1 MNLKYCELLKI
12 KNFQVEFVGDPEM
25 MDKEIQGFS
34 INSKMIQPGEVFIAL
49 KGERFDA
56 HNFIA
61 DVLKKGNNVCI
72 VSKIWFQGQKKADL
86 QGNFFLVENTLW
98 VLQEI
103 SHYYRLKFDIPVIA
117 LTGSNGKTTTK
128 EMIAAVLGKRFKV
141 LKTEG
146 NLNNHIG
153 LPLTLFNLNSDYE
166 VAVTEM
172 GTNSRGEITRLAE
185 IARPTQGLITNI
197 GPAHLEF
204 FGTLKGVAEAKRELW
219 QNLEKKGNTAFI
231 NIDL

>member
-98 VLQEI
+98 ALQEI

-128 EMIAAVLGKRFKV
+128 ESFSGEGTPFSKPVFNETNLPSASQFICFGFI
-141 LKTEG
+141 TELCE
-146 NLNNHIG
+146 N
-153 LPLTLFNLNSDYE
+153 P
-166 VAVTEM
+166 
-172 GTNSRGEITRLAE
+172 
-185 IARPTQGLITNI
+185 
-197 GPAHLEF
+197 
-204 FGTLKGVAEAKRELW
+204 
-219 QNLEKKGNTAFI
+219 
-231 NIDL
+231 